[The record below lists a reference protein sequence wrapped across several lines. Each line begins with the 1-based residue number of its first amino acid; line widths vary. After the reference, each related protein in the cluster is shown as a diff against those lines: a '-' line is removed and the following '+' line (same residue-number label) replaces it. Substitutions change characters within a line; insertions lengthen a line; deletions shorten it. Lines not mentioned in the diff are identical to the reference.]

1 MNTGVDCHFLLA
13 LIETVICSTFKM
25 MWFPD
30 VKALFL
36 VQVGFSIGFTKKAH
50 TLQSSL
56 VAQMVKKVP
65 TLDWSLRAPAGLANR
80 GFGSS
85 GKQF

>member
-1 MNTGVDCHFLLA
+1 
-13 LIETVICSTFKM
+13 M

-30 VKALFL
+30 VKTLFL
-36 VQVGFSIGFTKKAH
+36 VQVGFSIGFTKKVH
-50 TLQSSL
+50 TLQDFL

-65 TLDWSLRAPAGLANR
+65 TLDWSLHAPAGLANR
-80 GFGSS
+80 GFGSA